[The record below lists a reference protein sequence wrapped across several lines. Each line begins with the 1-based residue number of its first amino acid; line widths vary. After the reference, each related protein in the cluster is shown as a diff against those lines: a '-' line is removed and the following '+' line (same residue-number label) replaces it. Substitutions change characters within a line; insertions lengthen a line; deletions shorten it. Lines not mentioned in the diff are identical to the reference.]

1 MIEPPSSLE
10 ASTVDMS
17 KEEPPNAPQSQAPP
31 NRDEP
36 QKCWI
41 CFADETEDTPLSS
54 EWVSPCPCTL
64 KAHQNCLLDW
74 IADLQ
79 SPKRR
84 KAKKVEC
91 PQCKADIK
99 VSQPPSLSIE
109 LVRATQRITG
119 VLIWPMAGLAVG
131 ATVAAGLFLHGYVT
145 TGVLLG
151 RAGLDK
157 LMPLTFSKQPWGRLL
172 AMPCIPIV
180 LILSRT
186 NTGDSVLPLLPILYL
201 STHKDL
207 RKLKYPY
214 SPSLWLTA
222 LPMIRGLYFGAYRRF
237 ALPREK
243 AWLQGIQPRAA
254 EAAEEGDAPPADE
267 NDEEGQDGG
276 PLDMDFELGVQIEVE
291 AVEED
296 AEHHHHHHHHHIL
309 QIEEEVVE
317 PAPANQDAENPEQ
330 DVPQNENN
338 GNEEQDQNEGQGQ
351 NEPAPPPQQPQQP
364 QQRPIPRQPII
375 QNFFFAIPGLTR
387 MSLGALCFP
396 FVSYY
401 MGQILKGTLPK
412 TWVTRPGYWERRRE
426 GILQSR
432 IGRTLVGGCLFVVL
446 KDAFF
451 FYSKYRMA
459 QNHKKRKVLNYNEIR
474 KPWYQKN
481 VEELVFGK

>member
-1 MIEPPSSLE
+1 ME

-17 KEEPPNAPQSQAPP
+17 KEDTPNAPQSQAPS
-31 NRDEP
+31 NSEEP

-41 CFADETEDTPLSS
+41 CFSDETEDTPLSS

-99 VSQPPSLSIE
+99 VSQPQSLSIG

-119 VLIWPMAGLAVG
+119 VLLWPMAGLAVG
-131 ATVAAGLFLHGYVT
+131 ATVTAGLFLHGYVT
-145 TGVLLG
+145 TGVVLG

-172 AMPCIPIV
+172 AMPCIPIF

-186 NTGDSVLPLLPILYL
+186 NTGDSVLPFLPILYL

-207 RKLKYPY
+207 RRLKYPW
-214 SPSLWLTA
+214 SPSIWLTA

-243 AWLQGIQPRAA
+243 AWLQEIQPRAA
-254 EAAEEGDAPPADE
+254 EAAEEGGAPPTDD
-267 NDEEGQDGG
+267 NDEEGQEGG

-296 AEHHHHHHHHHIL
+296 AEHHHHHHHHIL
-309 QIEEEVVE
+309 EIEEEVIDQV
-317 PAPANQDAENPEQ
+317 PADQRAENPEQ
-330 DVPQNENN
+330 DLPQNENIE
-338 GNEEQDQNEGQGQ
+338 GEEQAQNQGQGQ
-351 NEPAPPPQQPQQP
+351 NEPAPQPQRPQQP
-364 QQRPIPRQPII
+364 QQRQNPRQPII

-396 FVSYY
+396 FVSYC
-401 MGQILKGTLPK
+401 MGQILKATLPR
-412 TWVTRPGYWERRRE
+412 TWVTRPGYWERRSE

-432 IGRTLVGGCLFVVL
+432 VGRTLFGGCLFVVL
-446 KDAFF
+446 KDALF
-451 FYSKYRMA
+451 FYSKYSMA
-459 QNHKKRKVLNYNEIR
+459 QNHKKRKVLNYNEIK
-474 KPWYQKN
+474 KPWYEKN
-481 VEELVFGK
+481 IDELIFGK